1 MARQTDPKIIDQL
14 LALISQQREGLSVRQ
29 LQEQLDGG
37 INPRNLQRW
46 LAALAQAGKLEKIG
60 GRGQGVLY
68 RLPLSRQVTGLI
80 EETARASDT
89 VPQPDGWDLS
99 QRAQQALDRVSRP
112 LGSREPVGYQRDF
125 LDSYQ
130 PNHTWYL
137 PETARIRLQQLGRLP
152 QPGQPAGTY
161 ARQIMQRLL
170 IDLSWNSSRLEG
182 NTYSLLETERL
193 IVQNEAVAGKNAMET
208 QMILNHKDAIEFLVD
223 AAGEIGFNA
232 YTIRNLHALL
242 SNNLLGN
249 PEACGR
255 IRQMPVTIGGSSYLP
270 TAVPALIQEMFG
282 VVLEKAEAISDPFEQ
297 SFFSMVHLSYLQA
310 FDDVNKRVSRLAA
323 NIPLI
328 RYNLCPLSF
337 VDMPQDLYVKGL
349 LAVYEM
355 NRVDLLREV
364 FVHAYEHS
372 VKKYA
377 VVKESLVEPDAF
389 RLQYRYEIMPLVSE
403 IVTGILQK
411 TEALQAIK
419 LQAAALPKQQQA
431 RFVEVVETELQ
442 GLHEG
447 NIARYR
453 IKPSQYRAWRDQ
465 W

>member
-1 MARQTDPKIIDQL
+1 MARQTDPQIIEQL
-14 LALISQQREGLSVRQ
+14 LDLMSQQQDGLSVKQ
-29 LQEQLDGG
+29 LQGLLGG
-37 INPRNLQRW
+37 EINPRNLQRW
-46 LAALAQAGKLEKIG
+46 LAGLVQAGTLEKIG

-68 RLPLSRQVTGLI
+68 RLPSSRQQI
-80 EETARASDT
+80 EETAHT
-89 VPQPDGWDLS
+89 VDVVHQAGGWDLS
-99 QRAQQALDRVSRP
+99 LSAQQVLAQVSRP
-112 LGSREPVGYQRDF
+112 LGGREPVGYQRDF
-125 LDSYQ
+125 LDRYQ
-130 PNHTWYL
+130 PNHTHYL
-137 PETARIRLQQLGRLP
+137 PEAVRARLQQLGHLP
-152 QPGQPAGTY
+152 QMGQPAGTY

-182 NTYSLLETERL
+182 NTYSLLETEKL
-193 IVQNEAVAGKNAMET
+193 IVQNEAVAGKSATET

-223 AAGEIGFNA
+223 AAGEIGFNG

-255 IRQMPVTIGGSSYLP
+255 MRQMPVTIGGSSYLP
-270 TAVPALIQEMFG
+270 TALPALIQEMF
-282 VVLEKAEAISDPFEQ
+282 VMALEKAEAIADPFEQ

-323 NIPLI
+323 NIPFI
-328 RYNLCPLSF
+328 RHNLCPLSF

-355 NRVDLLREV
+355 NHVDLLRDV

-372 VKKYA
+372 VKKYS
-377 VVKESLVEPDAF
+377 VIKESLGEPDVF
-389 RLQYRYEIMPLVSE
+389 RLQYRHEISALVSE
-403 IVTGILQK
+403 IVVNGLQK
-411 TEALQAIK
+411 MAALQAIK
-419 LQAAALPKQQQA
+419 KQAAMLPAHQQA
-431 RFVEVVETELQ
+431 RFIEVVETELQ
-442 GLHEG
+442 GLHAG

-453 IKPSQYRAWRDQ
+453 IKPSQYHVWHEQ

>member
-1 MARQTDPKIIDQL
+1 MARQTDPQIIERL
-14 LALISQQREGLSVRQ
+14 LVLISQQREGLSVKQ
-29 LQEQLDGG
+29 LQELLGG
-37 INPRNLQRW
+37 EISPRNLQRW

-68 RLPLSRQVTGLI
+68 RLPSLRQVI
-80 EETARASDT
+80 EFVEESAYVNDT
-89 VPQPDGWDLS
+89 VYLAGGWNLGLS
-99 QRAQQALDRVSRP
+99 AQQVLAQVSRP
-112 LGSREPVGYQRDF
+112 LGSREPVGYRRDF

-130 PNHTWYL
+130 PNKTWYL
-137 PETARIRLQQLGRLP
+137 PERLRIRLQQQGRLP
-152 QPGQPAGTY
+152 QVAQPAGTY

-182 NTYSLLETERL
+182 NTYSLLETEQL
-193 IVQNEAVAGKNAMET
+193 ILQNKAVAGKNAMET

-223 AAGEIGFNA
+223 AAGEIGFNG

-249 PEACGR
+249 SEACGR

-270 TAVPALIQEMFG
+270 TAVPALIHELFST
-282 VVLEKAEAISDPFEQ
+282 VLEKSDAISDPFEQ
-297 SFFSMVHLSYLQA
+297 SFFSMVHFSYLQA

-323 NIPLI
+323 NIPFI
-328 RYNLCPLSF
+328 RHNLCPLSF

-349 LAVYEM
+349 LAVYEL
-355 NRVDLLREV
+355 NRVDLLLDV

-377 VVKESLVEPDAF
+377 VLKESLGEPDAF
-389 RLQYRYEIMPLVSE
+389 RLQYRLEISDLVKE
-403 IVTGILQK
+403 IVVGVFPK
-411 TEALQAIK
+411 VAALRVIK
-419 LQAAALPKQQQA
+419 ERVSTLPKQQQA
-431 RFVEVVETELQ
+431 RFIEVTETELQ
-442 GLHEG
+442 ELHEG
-447 NIARYR
+447 NIARFR
-453 IKPSQYRAWRDQ
+453 IRPSQYRAWREQ